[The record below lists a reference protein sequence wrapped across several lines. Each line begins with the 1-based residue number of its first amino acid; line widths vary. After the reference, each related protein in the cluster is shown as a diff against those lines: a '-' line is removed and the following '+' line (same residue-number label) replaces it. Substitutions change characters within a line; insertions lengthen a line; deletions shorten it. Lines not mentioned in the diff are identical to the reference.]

1 MAKKQSSFNYDELD
15 SATQDFLRQKEKD
28 IQSLISEVGFNLALT
43 DRYRIGQ
50 KVVEVRSDL
59 EKNNVKCWTVWIAK
73 VFDRPQPAIYDGF
86 VYLYKY
92 TSEYLGGIVALEDN
106 PRIAYS
112 VFCRLGRPGTSDEI
126 KQKFAGL
133 IKSGT
138 MIGVKEVT
146 QAIDEHKAKIQQVDD
161 DLNFGSDNRIEAQT
175 NNHAIEVIRTH
186 TKTQAMLAKL
196 GGELCDFV
204 WIAPDNRSE
213 SWQNERLGDLS
224 IHELPKIATDP
235 AEQKI
240 IPYIDVI
247 WLGKNKRFK
256 AVFEIECTT
265 SIYSGLLRM
274 TDLMEL
280 YGSLNFSFYIVVPES
295 RVKRV
300 KEQLSR
306 PTFKA
311 LELDKKCKW
320 IIIEEL
326 EQCWQEMMK
335 WGRTPD
341 IIDNIAYSLIDE

>member
-1 MAKKQSSFNYDELD
+1 MARKQSSFNYDDLD
-15 SATQDFLRQKEKD
+15 SATQDFLRQKERD
-28 IQSLISEVGFNLALT
+28 IQLLRSKVGLKLALT
-43 DRYRIGQ
+43 DRYKIGE

-59 EKNNVKCWTVWIAK
+59 EKKHVKYWVAWIENVFNMTH
-73 VFDRPQPAIYDGF
+73 PAIYDAY
-86 VYLYKY
+86 VYLYNY
-92 TSEYLGGIVALEDN
+92 TSEYLGGIVALENN
-106 PRIAYS
+106 PRIAPS
-112 VFCRLGRPGTSDEI
+112 VFWKLGRPGTSDEI
-126 KQKFAGL
+126 KQKFAVL
-133 IKSGT
+133 IKSGKV
-138 MIGVKEVT
+138 IRIKEVE

-161 DLNFGSDNRIEAQT
+161 DLNFGSDNRIEAQS

-186 TKTQAMLAKL
+186 TKVQAMLVKL

-280 YGSLNFSFYIVVPES
+280 YGSLNFSFYIVVPEA
-295 RVKRV
+295 RVKKV

-341 IIDNIAYSLIDE
+341 IIDDIAYSLIDE